1 MVECERI
8 DIEYTVR
15 QQEGAWLWE
24 ITKSGKVL
32 ASGCS
37 PTAELARTAANK
49 HLPWS
54 ARVVAYQERP
64 RS

>member
-1 MVECERI
+1 MVKCQPT

-24 ITKSGKVL
+24 ITRSGKVL

-37 PTAELARTAANK
+37 PTAELARIAAKK
-49 HLPWS
+49 HSPT
-54 ARVVAYQERP
+54 RVVAHQERP